1 MFRNYFY
8 EGRELTLS
16 RRSNLD
22 LDLKQ
27 ILTTKRLQGLWRLM
41 SGYQHLFLVAITAQ
55 GFSAYSKTLTYL
67 LLSYFVDNYITQQTG
82 TYPIWVIA
90 LGFVLFA
97 GLQGFFTYLS
107 GRFAANTAEKT
118 VQRLRNFLFDHIQ
131 HLPFSYH
138 AETDT
143 GDLISRCTSD
153 IDAIR
158 KFYSDQ
164 AIGIGRISLLF
175 IINFIALLR
184 INTRL
189 GLLSVIVVPFILI
202 TSIYFFKKVSKA
214 YEAYQEQDAIL
225 STTLQENLSGVRVV
239 KAFARQPYEI
249 EKFERNNW
257 EKFQRG
263 KKLLSIHST
272 FWPISDI
279 LCGIQMLG
287 GYLAG
292 ALMTINGTITIGQ
305 YLAYSGLVIY
315 IIYPLRGLGRFIVQM
330 SNGLVSYDR
339 LFKII
344 KEDREPINAGSY
356 SPENGITGNIVFSKV
371 YFGYEDNDQVLDD
384 ISFRVDAGQVIALL
398 GATGSGK
405 TTLVNLLPR
414 FYEYTSGEIMLD
426 GVPLNNY
433 PRRILRDAI
442 GIVEQE
448 PFLFSRSIKDNIT
461 YGVKREVS
469 CQEIEDAAKMAAVH
483 DVILTF
489 PEGYNTLVGEKG
501 VTLSGGQKQRLAI
514 ARTLLRDPRIL
525 ILDDS
530 TSSVDTE
537 TESHIRIALQELM
550 RNRTT
555 FIIAHRIQSIMTAD
569 LILVMKDGRI
579 IQRGTHQVL
588 VEKEGIYREIYDMQ
602 TRIETELNEELS
614 HAS

>member
-1 MFRNYFY
+1 
-8 EGRELTLS
+8 LKQLQ
-16 RRSNLD
+16 RSEID

-27 ILTTKRLQGLWRLM
+27 ILTEKRLMGLWRLM
-41 SGYQHLFLVAITAQ
+41 SGYQHLFLIAITAQ
-55 GFSAYSKTLTYL
+55 GFSAYAKTLTYL
-67 LLSYFVDNYITQQTG
+67 LLSFFVDNYITQQTG
-82 TYPIWVIA
+82 IFPVWMIA

-97 GLQGFFTYLS
+97 GLQGFFTYIS
-107 GRFAANTAEKT
+107 GRFAAKTAEST

-175 IINFIALLR
+175 IINFAALLS

-189 GLLSVIVVPFILI
+189 AFLSIIVVPLILI
-202 TSIYFFKKVSKA
+202 VSIYFFNKVSKA

-249 EKFERNNW
+249 EKFEKNNW
-257 EKFQRG
+257 EKFLRG
-263 KKLLSIHST
+263 KKLLSIHSV

-292 ALMTINGTITIGQ
+292 ALMAINGIISIGE
-305 YLAYSGLVIY
+305 YLAYAGLVIY

-344 KEDREPINAGSY
+344 KEDREPIDAGSHI
-356 SPENGITGNIVFSKV
+356 PQNGISGNFSFENV
-371 YFGYEDNDQVLDD
+371 SFGYEANDRVLDH
-384 ISFRVDAGQVIALL
+384 ISFQVDAGQIIALL

-414 FYEYTSGEIMLD
+414 FYEYTSGRIVLD
-426 GVPLNNY
+426 GVPLSEY

-448 PFLFSRSIKDNIT
+448 PFLFSRSITENIT
-461 YGVKREVS
+461 YGVKRDVTRE
-469 CQEIEDAAKMAAVH
+469 EIEEAAKTAAVH
-483 DVILTF
+483 DVILGF
-489 PEGYNTLVGEKG
+489 PDGYNTLVGEKG
-501 VTLSGGQKQRLAI
+501 VTLSGGQKQRIAI

-537 TESHIRIALQELM
+537 TESQIRAALQILM
-550 RNRTT
+550 HNRTT

-569 LILVMKDGRI
+569 LILVMKDGHI
-579 IQRGTHQVL
+579 IQRGTHQDL
-588 VEKEGIYREIYDMQ
+588 IDQEGIYQEIFNMQ

>member
-1 MFRNYFY
+1 MNP
-8 EGRELTLS
+8 S
-16 RRSNLD
+16 PRSTLD

-27 ILTTKRLQGLWRLM
+27 ILSTRRLQGLWRLM
-41 SGYQHLFLVAITAQ
+41 SGYQHLFLIAVTAQ

-82 TYPIWVIA
+82 AYPIWLIA

-107 GRFAANTAEKT
+107 GRFAAKTAEST

-175 IINFIALLR
+175 IINFIALLQ

-202 TSIYFFKKVSKA
+202 TSIYFFNKVSKA

-257 EKFQRG
+257 EKFLRG

-272 FWPISDI
+272 FWPISDV

-292 ALMTINGTITIGQ
+292 ALMAINGTITVGQ
-305 YLAYSGLVIY
+305 YLAYAGLVIY

-344 KEDREPINAGSY
+344 KEDREPIDAGSHI
-356 SPENGITGNIVFSKV
+356 PAAGIKGNLVFENVA
-371 YFGYEDNDQVLDD
+371 FGYEDNDQVLED
-384 ISFRVDAGQVIALL
+384 ISFRVDAGQVVALL

-414 FYEYTSGEIMLD
+414 FYDYTGGSILLD
-426 GVPLNNY
+426 GVPLSDY

-448 PFLFSRSIKDNIT
+448 PFLFSRSIRDNIT
-461 YGVKREVS
+461 YGVKREVTRE
-469 CQEIEDAAKMAAVH
+469 EIEDAAKMAAVH
-483 DVILTF
+483 DVILNF

-501 VTLSGGQKQRLAI
+501 VTLSGGQKQRVAI

-537 TESHIRIALQELM
+537 TESHIRAALQVLM

-579 IQRGTHQVL
+579 IQRGNHAEL
-588 VEKEGIYREIYDMQ
+588 VKQEGIYREIYDMQ

>member
-1 MFRNYFY
+1 
-8 EGRELTLS
+8 
-16 RRSNLD
+16 
-22 LDLKQ
+22 
-27 ILTTKRLQGLWRLM
+27 M
-41 SGYQHLFLVAITAQ
+41 SGYQHLFLIAVTAQ

-82 TYPIWVIA
+82 AYPIWLIA

-107 GRFAANTAEKT
+107 GRFAAKTAEST

-175 IINFIALLR
+175 IINFIALLQ

-202 TSIYFFKKVSKA
+202 TSIYFFNKVSKA

-257 EKFQRG
+257 EKFLRG

-272 FWPISDI
+272 FWPISDV

-292 ALMTINGTITIGQ
+292 ALMAINGTITVGQ
-305 YLAYSGLVIY
+305 YLAYAGLVIY

-344 KEDREPINAGSY
+344 KEDREPIDAGSHI
-356 SPENGITGNIVFSKV
+356 PAAGIKGNLVFENVA
-371 YFGYEDNDQVLDD
+371 FGYEDNDQVLED
-384 ISFRVDAGQVIALL
+384 ISFRVDAGQVVALL

-414 FYEYTSGEIMLD
+414 FYDYTGGSILLD
-426 GVPLNNY
+426 GVPLSDY

-448 PFLFSRSIKDNIT
+448 PFLFSRSIRDNIT
-461 YGVKREVS
+461 YGVKREVTRE
-469 CQEIEDAAKMAAVH
+469 EIEDAAKMAAVH
-483 DVILTF
+483 DVILNF

-501 VTLSGGQKQRLAI
+501 VTLSGGQKQRVAI

-537 TESHIRIALQELM
+537 TESHIRAALQVLM

-579 IQRGTHQVL
+579 IQRGNHAEL
-588 VEKEGIYREIYDMQ
+588 VKQEGIYREIYDMQ

>member
-1 MFRNYFY
+1 
-8 EGRELTLS
+8 
-16 RRSNLD
+16 
-22 LDLKQ
+22 
-27 ILTTKRLQGLWRLM
+27 M
-41 SGYQHLFLVAITAQ
+41 SGYQHLFLIAVTAQ

-82 TYPIWVIA
+82 AYPIWLIA

-107 GRFAANTAEKT
+107 GRFAAKTAEST

-175 IINFIALLR
+175 IINFIALLQ

-202 TSIYFFKKVSKA
+202 TSIYFFNKVSKA

-257 EKFQRG
+257 EKFLRG

-272 FWPISDI
+272 FWPISDV

-292 ALMTINGTITIGQ
+292 ALMAINGTITVGQ
-305 YLAYSGLVIY
+305 YLAYAGLVIY

-344 KEDREPINAGSY
+344 KEDREPIDAGSHI
-356 SPENGITGNIVFSKV
+356 PAAGIKGNLVFENVA
-371 YFGYEDNDQVLDD
+371 FGYEDNDQVLED
-384 ISFRVDAGQVIALL
+384 ISFRVDAGQVVALL

-414 FYEYTSGEIMLD
+414 FYDYTGGSILLD
-426 GVPLNNY
+426 GVPLSDY

-448 PFLFSRSIKDNIT
+448 PFLFSRSIRDNIT
-461 YGVKREVS
+461 YDVKREVTRE
-469 CQEIEDAAKMAAVH
+469 EIEDAAKMAAVH
-483 DVILTF
+483 DVILNF

-501 VTLSGGQKQRLAI
+501 VTLSGGQKQRVAI

-537 TESHIRIALQELM
+537 TESHIRAALQVLM

-579 IQRGTHQVL
+579 IQRGNHAEL
-588 VEKEGIYREIYDMQ
+588 VKQEGIYREIYDMQ

>member
-1 MFRNYFY
+1 MK
-8 EGRELTLS
+8 TPKT
-16 RRSNLD
+16 SNLQ
-22 LDLKQ
+22 LDIKN
-27 ILTTKRLQGLWRLM
+27 ILTADRLKGLWWLM
-41 SGYQHLFLVAITAQ
+41 SGYQHLFIIAVTAQ
-55 GFSAYSKTLTYL
+55 GFSAYSKTLTYF
-67 LLSYFVDNYITQQTG
+67 LLSYFVDNYIMRQSG
-82 TYPIWVIA
+82 SFPIWMIA
-90 LGFVLFA
+90 AGFVLSA
-97 GLQGFFTYLS
+97 GLQGFFSYIS
-107 GRFAANTAEKT
+107 GRFAARTSEST

-131 HLPFSYH
+131 YLSFSYH
-138 AETDT
+138 AESDT

-158 KFYSDQ
+158 RFYNDE
-164 AIGIGRISLLF
+164 AIGIGRITLLF
-175 IINFIALLR
+175 IINFVALLQ

-189 GLLSVIVVPFILI
+189 GLLSIIVVPFILAV
-202 TSIYFFKKVSKA
+202 SIFFFKKVSKA

-239 KAFARQPYEI
+239 KAFARQPFEI
-249 EKFERNNW
+249 DKFERNNW
-257 EKFQRG
+257 EKFLRG

-292 ALMTINGTITIGQ
+292 ALMAINGTITVGQ
-305 YLAYSGLVIY
+305 YLAYAGLVIY

-344 KEDREPINAGSY
+344 KEDREPVDAGNY
-356 SPENGITGNIVFSKV
+356 KPESGISGNLVFKNVS
-371 YFGYEDNDQVLDD
+371 FEYEENDRVLKD
-384 ISFRVDAGQVIALL
+384 ISFQVNAGQIVALL

-414 FYEYTSGEIMLD
+414 FYEYTGGEIILD
-426 GVPLNNY
+426 DHPLTDY
-433 PRRILRDAI
+433 SRRMLRDAI

-461 YGVKREVS
+461 YGVKRDITRE
-469 CQEIEDAAKMAAVH
+469 EIEDAARMAAIH
-483 DVILTF
+483 DVILSF
-489 PEGYNTLVGEKG
+489 PEGYETLVGERG
-501 VTLSGGQKQRLAI
+501 VTVSGGQKQRIAI

-537 TESHIRIALQELM
+537 TESQIRAALQILM

-555 FIIAHRIQSIMTAD
+555 FIIAHRIQSIMSAD
-569 LILVMKDGRI
+569 LILVMENGRI
-579 IQRGTHQVL
+579 IQKGTHNNL
-588 VEKEGIYREIYDMQ
+588 IETEGIYREIFNMQ
-602 TRIETELNEELS
+602 TRIESELSEELS

>member
-1 MFRNYFY
+1 MK
-8 EGRELTLS
+8 LS
-16 RRSNLD
+16 QRSDLD
-22 LDLKQ
+22 LDLKR
-27 ILTTKRLQGLWRLM
+27 ILTTKRLQGLWRLL
-41 SGYQHLFLVAITAQ
+41 SGYQHLFLIAVTAQ

-67 LLSYFVDNYITQQTG
+67 LLSYFVDNYISQQIG
-82 TYPIWVIA
+82 TYPIWMIA
-90 LGFVLFA
+90 FGFVLFA
-97 GLQGFFTYLS
+97 GLQGSFTYLS
-107 GRFAANTAEKT
+107 GRFAAKTAEKT

-158 KFYSDQ
+158 QFYSDQ

-214 YEAYQEQDAIL
+214 YESYQEQDAIL

-257 EKFQRG
+257 EKFLRG

-292 ALMTINGTITIGQ
+292 ALMAINGTITIGQ
-305 YLAYSGLVIY
+305 YLAYAGLVIY

-344 KEDREPINAGSY
+344 KEDREPIDAGSHT
-356 SPENGITGNIVFSKV
+356 PKGGILGNIIFKDVS
-371 YFGYEDNDQVLDD
+371 FGYEDNDQVLDG
-384 ISFRVDAGQVIALL
+384 ISFRVDAGQVVALL

-414 FYEYTSGEIMLD
+414 FYEYTSGEIILD
-426 GVPLNNY
+426 GVPLSDY

-461 YGVKREVS
+461 YGVKREVTRA
-469 CQEIEDAAKMAAVH
+469 EIEDAAKMAAVH

-537 TESHIRIALQELM
+537 TESHIRAALQVLM

-579 IQRGTHQVL
+579 LQRGNHADL
-588 VEKEGIYREIYDMQ
+588 VQQDGIYREIYDMQ

>member
-1 MFRNYFY
+1 MKT
-8 EGRELTLS
+8 EKP
-16 RRSNLD
+16 SNLA
-22 LDLKQ
+22 LNLKQ
-27 ILTTKRLQGLWRLM
+27 ILTKDRLKGLWRLM
-41 SGYQHLFLVAITAQ
+41 SGYQHLFLIAVTAQ

-82 TYPIWVIA
+82 AYPVWVIA
-90 LGFVLFA
+90 VGFVLSA
-97 GLQGFFTYLS
+97 GLQGLFTYIS
-107 GRFAANTAEKT
+107 GRFAAKTAEST

-131 HLPFSYH
+131 HLPFAYH

-175 IINFIALLR
+175 IINFIALLG

-189 GLLSVIVVPFILI
+189 GLLSIIVVPFILLV
-202 TSIYFFKKVSKA
+202 SIYFFKKVSKA
-214 YEAYQEQDAIL
+214 YEAYQEQEAIL

-249 EKFERNNW
+249 EKFEKNNW

-279 LCGIQMLG
+279 LCGLQMLG
-287 GYLAG
+287 GYLMG
-292 ALMTINGTITIGQ
+292 ALMAINGTITIGE
-305 YLAYSGLVIY
+305 YLAYAGLVIY

-344 KEDREPINAGSY
+344 KQDREPIDTGSYLPAGSI
-356 SPENGITGNIVFSKV
+356 SGNLTFENVS
-371 YFGYEDNDQVLDD
+371 FGYEDNDCVLKD
-384 ISFRVDAGQVIALL
+384 ISFQVNEGQVIALL

-414 FYEYTSGEIMLD
+414 FYDYTSGEIRLD
-426 GVPLNNY
+426 SIPLSKY
-433 PRRILRDAI
+433 PRRLLRDAI

-461 YGVKREVS
+461 YGVKREVTRE
-469 CQEIEDAAKMAAVH
+469 EIEGAAKVAAVH
-483 DVILTF
+483 DVILSF
-489 PEGYNTLVGEKG
+489 LDGYKTLVGEKG
-501 VTLSGGQKQRLAI
+501 VTLSGGQKQRIAI

-537 TESHIRIALQELM
+537 TEGQIRSAMQVLM
-550 RNRTT
+550 QNRTT

-569 LILVMKDGRI
+569 LILVMKNGRI
-579 IQRGTHQVL
+579 IQCGKHHQL
-588 VEKEGIYREIYDMQ
+588 VTQAGIYQEIYNMQ

-614 HAS
+614 YAS

>member
-1 MFRNYFY
+1 MSRNYFY
-8 EGRELTLS
+8 KGRELKLS
-16 RRSNLD
+16 QRSDLD
-22 LDLKQ
+22 LDLKR
-27 ILTTKRLQGLWRLM
+27 ILTTKRLQGLWRLL
-41 SGYQHLFLVAITAQ
+41 SGYQHLFLIAVTAQ

-67 LLSYFVDNYITQQTG
+67 LLSYFVDNYISQQIG
-82 TYPIWVIA
+82 TYPIWMIA
-90 LGFVLFA
+90 FGFVLFA
-97 GLQGFFTYLS
+97 GLQGSFTYLS
-107 GRFAANTAEKT
+107 GRFAAKTAEKT

-158 KFYSDQ
+158 QFYSDQ

-214 YEAYQEQDAIL
+214 YESYQEQDAIL

-257 EKFQRG
+257 EKFLRG

-292 ALMTINGTITIGQ
+292 ALMAINGTITIGQ
-305 YLAYSGLVIY
+305 YLAYAGLVIY

-344 KEDREPINAGSY
+344 KEDREPIDVGSHT
-356 SPENGITGNIVFSKV
+356 PKNGISGNIIFKDVS
-371 YFGYEDNDQVLDD
+371 FGYEDNDQVLDS
-384 ISFRVDAGQVIALL
+384 INFRVDAGQVVALL

-414 FYEYTSGEIMLD
+414 FYEYTSGEIILD
-426 GVPLNNY
+426 GVPLSDY

-461 YGVKREVS
+461 YGVKREVTRA
-469 CQEIEDAAKMAAVH
+469 EIEDAAKMAAVH

-537 TESHIRIALQELM
+537 TESHIRAALQVLM

-579 IQRGTHQVL
+579 LQRGNHADL
-588 VEKEGIYREIYDMQ
+588 VQQDGIYREIYDMQ